1 MLRFTKIANG
11 LYVPGDS
18 EALYASKFQDSTA
31 TLTSPISLVQGLW
44 SESLSLAKHFEKMTL
59 KMLSWAILETCC
71 VQWIFRSL
79 LTTINKLKIS
89 FVLICFFWSP
99 SQKPTR
105 YLYSAEMVD
114 DFEED
119 ELSLTES
126 GLKSEDGVIIEMNVS
141 WMLLLSCLGIY
152 QGRGIRIYLRR
163 LHLAQACINIFT

>member
-1 MLRFTKIANG
+1 
-11 LYVPGDS
+11 V
-18 EALYASKFQDSTA
+18 
-31 TLTSPISLVQGLW
+31 
-44 SESLSLAKHFEKMTL
+44 EK
-59 KMLSWAILETCC
+59 C
-71 VQWIFRSL
+71 
-79 LTTINKLKIS
+79 
-89 FVLICFFWSP
+89 
-99 SQKPTR
+99 R